1 MTLQQN
7 RVRPITLLSEVGFRN
22 YVIEMITILRRRVT
36 RNIRVA
42 TLKVKVTAWPCS
54 KIVSTHIFVIWSR
67 ISKLFHRNDQ
77 HIETTCHTQHL
88 GRYLAGQG
96 HSMTL
101 QQKRVWPKTLLFEVW
116 FYNYFWQTTS
126 LCPIPIWGE
135 LPGSDRLLFTH
146 RLNVVESCEWYSKS
160 ISVYIY
166 QLVPDPY
173 HLWSAFFMGHV
184 SCHGSVQNNRI
195 PNLI

>member
-7 RVRPITLLSEVGFRN
+7 CVRPITLIFQVGFRK
-22 YVIEMITILRRRVT
+22 YFTEIITILRWRVARNTRVT
-36 RNIRVA
+36 

-77 HIETTCHTQHL
+77 HIHIETTCRAQHL
-88 GRYLAGQG
+88 GRYFAGQG

-116 FYNYFWQTTS
+116 FNNYFWQTTS
-126 LCPIPIWGE
+126 LCPIPIRGE
-135 LPGSDRLLFTH
+135 LPGPDRLLFTH
-146 RLNVVESCEWYSKS
+146 RLNVVENCEWYSKS
-160 ISVYIY
+160 ISVYIIY
-166 QLVPDPY
+166 LSTGARPLSLVVCIL
-173 HLWSAFFMGHV
+173 HWTCVTAQ
-184 SCHGSVQNNRI
+184 CRI
-195 PNLI
+195 IN